1 MIVGSCIVSSH
12 TLKRETKEE
21 LKIVKGFYLVFCW
34 VLIGRISI
42 SDQET
47 SLKQEEEEKLF
58 C

>member
-12 TLKRETKEE
+12 TLKREKKEE